1 MILPELP
8 KPILSLPEGKYTFQ
22 VESQHIHRE
31 HFYTESQVLKLQ
43 RDTVMACAEVCSKTA
58 EDFAKNGWVTGAHAS
73 YTCANNIRQ
82 ATLTQGDKP

>member
-31 HFYTESQVLKLQ
+31 HFYTEAQVLKLQ
-43 RDTVMACAEVCSKTA
+43 RDTVEACAALCHELANA
-58 EDFAKNGWVTGAHAS
+58 ENSYDYVAGAEWCEARILS
-73 YTCANNIRQ
+73 MLKEETE
-82 ATLTQGDKP
+82 